1 MKELAGSR
9 PAEHRC
15 RVLRACGASVAALE
29 RTGQWDVALRRFTL
43 LRAYSLAASSVGFNA
58 AIRALGCVTPSW
70 LRPLRLELYFEMQQ
84 LGLEPDAHAHAAA
97 LSELEGGGPLAAE
110 RTARVRM
117 ALDACAAATASAGS
131 DAQGGL
137 AWRPLR
143 YGKLGRDGEQST
155 GHAEYEEAPLGD
167 PSRVAECGAGGGRVR
182 WPRP

>member
-1 MKELAGSR
+1 MLVEELAGSR

-29 RTGQWDVALRRFTL
+29 RTGQWDAALRRFTL

-58 AIRALGCVTPSW
+58 AIRALGCATPSW
-70 LRPLRLELYFEMQQ
+70 LRPLRIELYLEMEQ

-97 LSELEGGGPLAAE
+97 LRELEGGGPLAAE
-110 RTARVRM
+110 RTARVRV

-137 AWRPLR
+137 AWPPLR
-143 YGKLGRDGEQST
+143 YGKLGREQST
-155 GHAEYEEAPLGD
+155 EHAEYEEAPLGD
-167 PSRVAECGAGGGRVR
+167 PSRVAECGAGGGLP
-182 WPRP
+182 WQRP